1 VTLTS
6 NPQTGNP
13 LTNHPPTD
21 NPQTAGA
28 ANEPSAH
35 APAAPPADTQAEPAT
50 TAFSVG
56 AAAREAFA
64 NPGSASRY
72 SAGTLEPSVQL
83 SRPGKSSRGRARM
96 PSRMPPGMPP
106 GAPRP
111 PRRPPRAPL
120 VAVPLSP
127 TQAAVRSSLV
137 LLAVVLLAFAVN
149 LMVLSH
155 VQHFVAQQRLE
166 DSYRVQLAEGTAP
179 VSEGDLNDVLLSDGA
194 AVAKIMIPAIGVD
207 EVIAEGTTS
216 GVLAG
221 GPGHRRDTVLPGQAG
236 VSVVMGRAAAFGG
249 PFGRIQELTPGEI
262 FTVITG
268 QGEQVYEVIGVRY
281 AGDPSPA
288 APLAGESRLILETAR
303 GMAYVPTGVAR
314 VDAQLTSE
322 VQPAGTR
329 QTTSALLPAAH
340 TELATDTSTAWAL
353 VFALQFL
360 VVAEVAAVWAF
371 RRIGA
376 QKTWVVFVPVMLT
389 AGLLVA
395 DQVTRLL
402 PNLL

>member
-1 VTLTS
+1 
-6 NPQTGNP
+6 
-13 LTNHPPTD
+13 
-21 NPQTAGA
+21 
-28 ANEPSAH
+28 
-35 APAAPPADTQAEPAT
+35 
-50 TAFSVG
+50 
-56 AAAREAFA
+56 
-64 NPGSASRY
+64 
-72 SAGTLEPSVQL
+72 
-83 SRPGKSSRGRARM
+83 
-96 PSRMPPGMPP
+96 MPPRP
-106 GAPRP
+106 PRP
-111 PRRPPRAPL
+111 PRRPPRAAMEA
-120 VAVPLSP
+120 VALTPV
-127 TQAAVRSSLV
+127 QAALRSSLV
-137 LLAVVLLAFAVN
+137 LVAIVLLAFAFN

-155 VQHFVAQQRLE
+155 VQHFVSQQRL
-166 DSYRVQLAEGTAP
+166 DNSYRVQLAEGTAA

-194 AVAKIMIPAIGVD
+194 PVGKISIPAIGVD
-207 EVIAEGTTS
+207 EVISEGTTS
-216 GVLAG
+216 GVLTA

-249 PFGRIQELTPGEI
+249 PFSRLQELTPGEI
-262 FTVITG
+262 FTVVTG
-268 QGEQVYEVIGVRY
+268 QGEQVFEVIGVRY

-288 APLAGESRLILETAR
+288 APQAGESRLILETAR
-303 GMAYVPTGVAR
+303 GAAFVPDGVAR

-360 VVAEVAAVWAF
+360 VVAEIAAVWAY